1 MYHHAPNSNSSKRIK
16 IFTKFPRE
24 FISDVSKQDD
34 LTQDELEVKDWI
46 TIRHLQFPGTKDILL
61 SVIHYISKCSYI
73 DASQDTFSRNLS
85 DWIKK
90 VERRIGHSR
99 TILVGDLNMSPFQ
112 NGIIKA
118 DGLNGTMSQRIARRK
133 WQQIRRDGNKYP
145 FFYNP
150 MWNLLGDVNSE
161 TPGTFYYYNKEP
173 VNLFWYMLDQVLI
186 RPDLLDNFN
195 AHELKILTSDGVSS
209 FLSEDG
215 IPDDKVAS
223 DHLPLLFKLDL

>member
-1 MYHHAPNSNSSKRIK
+1 
-16 IFTKFPRE
+16 
-24 FISDVSKQDD
+24 
-34 LTQDELEVKDWI
+34 
-46 TIRHLQFPGTKDILL
+46 
-61 SVIHYISKCSYI
+61 
-73 DASQDTFSRNLS
+73 
-85 DWIKK
+85 
-90 VERRIGHSR
+90 
-99 TILVGDLNMSPFQ
+99 
-112 NGIIKA
+112 
-118 DGLNGTMSQRIARRK
+118 
-133 WQQIRRDGNKYP
+133 
-145 FFYNP
+145 

-215 IPDDKVAS
+215 IPDDRVAS